1 MAIYTVNL
9 GGTIGDIGAI
19 RYGFNAP
26 DDAYKNIGAGL
37 GVTKRKDTD
46 TGVVFGCNRPKP
58 AQVRITFKKSAASA
72 VIGKSNRGSAVRM
85 CEPDKIGEVTLGG
98 TINGKKIRVG
108 AFDYEIDNVSIKNN

>member
-9 GGTIGDIGAI
+9 GGTVGDIGSI

-26 DDAYKNIGAGL
+26 DEAYKNIGAGL

-46 TGVVFGCNRPKP
+46 TGIVFGCNSPKP
-58 AQVRITFKKSAASA
+58 ARVRITFKKDAQSA
-72 VIGKSNRGSAVRM
+72 ILGKSNRGSTIRF

-98 TINGKKIRVG
+98 TINAKKVRIG
-108 AFDYEIDNVSIKNN
+108 LFEYAIDKVSLKSN